1 MSHSSKRVLQLRGL
15 LGPKPNHPWGAL
27 LPQVLLWCFRRFC
40 VDKLISIH
48 HMGPVSEQIWADHFE
63 LVHRYSPK
71 GLDTISRDW
80 FTPENIDNIYSSLE
94 EWDLFFIE
102 CLGDIDDAMQTD
114 DETSQDELSEF
125 LDEDISFVIRDWL
138 EEEFKPFRIF
148 PSTEAEDDL
157 FTDAQMTSLVQALM
171 NYAQAHPIVAPAAD
185 EPEPAEPAHLILPPS
200 DPEPEPQPAPVPEP
214 PVPEPPAPG
223 VPIPAAPPA
232 PGAPAPPVA
241 AAIRARRR
249 TLCLRPRDRST
260 RGKTKKLEHR
270 A

>member
-114 DETSQDELSEF
+114 DETAQDELSEF

-157 FTDAQMTSLVQALM
+157 FTDAQMTNLVQALM

-185 EPEPAEPAHLILPPS
+185 EPAHLILPPS
-200 DPEPEPQPAPVPEP
+200 DPEPEPEPEPAPVP
-214 PVPEPPAPG
+214 PV
-223 VPIPAAPPA
+223 AAP
-232 PGAPAPPVA
+232 APAPPVA
-241 AAIRARRR
+241 SAIHTRRR